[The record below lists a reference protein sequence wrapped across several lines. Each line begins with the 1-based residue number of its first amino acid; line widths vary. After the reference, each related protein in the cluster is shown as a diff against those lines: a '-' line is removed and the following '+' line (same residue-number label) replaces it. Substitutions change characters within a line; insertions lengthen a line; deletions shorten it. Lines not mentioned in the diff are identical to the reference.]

1 MLYMNK
7 LREELVSR
15 RDRIELM
22 IWVALLMLAVVVVGQ
37 QPSGEVL
44 RQIDDPGAH
53 GVWLLTRDPVHP
65 AGPGR
70 MIWVPDKVRLREAAA
85 ETGATQPETVR
96 PDTAQLERVGP
107 ETVRPAMNSI
117 KPVILAGDRVVV
129 VEETP
134 VVDARLTATALN
146 PAPLGM
152 AFHARLEIGGQVVR
166 AVAVGPGLARLAPV
180 ANGVEP

>member
-1 MLYMNK
+1 MN
-7 LREELVSR
+7 R

-22 IWVALLMLAVVVVGQ
+22 IWIAVLMLAVVVVGQ

-70 MIWVPDKVRLREAAA
+70 MVWVPNKVRLQEAASSVSSPV
-85 ETGATQPETVR
+85 TGA
-96 PDTAQLERVGP
+96 GP
-107 ETVRPAMNSI
+107 EAARPVPGAAAMA

-134 VVDARLTATALN
+134 VVDARLTAIALN

-166 AVAVGPGLARLAPV
+166 AVAVGPGLARLAP
-180 ANGVEP
+180 AAGVEP

>member
-1 MLYMNK
+1 MN
-7 LREELVSR
+7 R

-22 IWVALLMLAVVVVGQ
+22 IWIATLLLAVAVAGQ

-70 MIWVPDKVRLREAAA
+70 MVWVPDKVRLREAAGDA
-85 ETGATQPETVR
+85 AGVDPGMARSELGATR
-96 PDTAQLERVGP
+96 IAR
-107 ETVRPAMNSI
+107 
-117 KPVILAGDRVVV
+117 PVILAGDRVLV

-134 VVDARLTATALN
+134 VVDAWLMATALN

-166 AVAVGPGLARLAPV
+166 AVAVRPGVARLAP
-180 ANGVEP
+180 AAGPGFGVEP

>member
-1 MLYMNK
+1 MKNV
-7 LREELVSR
+7 REVAVNQ

-22 IWVALLMLAVVVVGQ
+22 IWIAILMLAIVVVGQ
-37 QPSGEVL
+37 QPSSEVL
-44 RQIDDPGAH
+44 RQIDDPGAR

-70 MIWVPDKVRLREAAA
+70 MIWVPDRVRLREAMAQPGTA
-85 ETGATQPETVR
+85 QPEV
-96 PDTAQLERVGP
+96 
-107 ETVRPAMNSI
+107 NSI

-146 PAPLGM
+146 PAPVGM

-166 AVAVGPGLARLAPV
+166 AVAVGPGIARLAPATESEV
-180 ANGVEP
+180 QP

>member
-1 MLYMNK
+1 MNY
-7 LREELVSR
+7 LREVVVSR

-22 IWVALLMLAVVVVGQ
+22 IWIAVLMLAVVVVGQ

-44 RQIDDPGAH
+44 RQIDDSGAH

-70 MIWVPDKVRLREAAA
+70 MIWVPDKVRLSEAAA
-85 ETGATQPETVR
+85 ETAAAGPG
-96 PDTAQLERVGP
+96 TALS
-107 ETVRPAMNSI
+107 AMNPV
-117 KPVILAGDRVVV
+117 KPVEPVRPVILAGDHVVV

-166 AVAVGPGLARLAPV
+166 AVAMGPALARLAP
-180 ANGVEP
+180 AASGVEP

>member
-1 MLYMNK
+1 MC
-7 LREELVSR
+7 EVIVSR

-22 IWVALLMLAVVVVGQ
+22 IWIAILMLAVVVVGQ

-44 RQIDDPGAH
+44 RQIDDPGAR
-53 GVWLLTRDPVHP
+53 GIWLLTRDPVHP

-70 MIWVPDKVRLREAAA
+70 MIWVPNKTRLREAA
-85 ETGATQPETVR
+85 EDGA
-96 PDTAQLERVGP
+96 A
-107 ETVRPAMNSI
+107 PAAAAIIPSPSASLDAAR
-117 KPVILAGDRVVV
+117 PVILAGDRVLV

-146 PAPLGM
+146 PAPVGM

-166 AVAVGPGLARLAPV
+166 AVAVGPGVARLAP
-180 ANGVEP
+180 ATESGVQP